1 MATLTSEM
9 ASAPREAQSARF
21 ARAAASGA
29 SALSAAPGPG
39 GRLSDRLLRL
49 SRRRDADA
57 LVQRADLGLAELRA
71 AASGTQ
77 HPRRPRRLAADER
90 LYPGLRHHLADSSHR
105 DALHAA
111 ARLSGRLRALL
122 GLRLQGEPADDPGAD
137 PVLDEHPGPLLCL
150 DGAAGA
156 RGDHQRGV
164 DRQRAS
170 HASRCSC
177 STPGWRSTPG

>member
-9 ASAPREAQSARF
+9 AKRTPRGAD
-21 ARAAASGA
+21 RALRASAASGA
-29 SALSAAPGPG
+29 SALPPAPGPG
-39 GRLSDRLLRL
+39 GRLSDRLLWL

-71 AASGTQ
+71 TGPGAE
-77 HPRRPRRLAADER
+77 HPRSARRLAADER
-90 LYPGLRHHLADSSHR
+90 LHPGLRHHLADRGHR
-105 DALHAA
+105 DVLHAA

-122 GLRLQGEPADDPGAD
+122 GLRLPGEPADDPRPD

-150 DGAAGA
+150 DGAPGTG
-156 RGDHQRGV
+156 GDHQRG
-164 DRQRAS
+164 DARQRAA

-177 STPGWRSTPG
+177 STRGWRSTPG